1 MFYFI
6 LFCIAVKAEENIS
19 KYTPILNQ
27 DDELYDI
34 IACITNSL
42 NSLNTIIGNNKNSIY
57 IASCTTGIIGILV
70 SMLKIYKY
78 IKKYFEKRNE
88 KNVEYIEKY
97 SIINR
102 TLTITKDSITYSQT
116 EYNKLGQKLSDF
128 IDVNDLKNNLIGYK
142 KFNSL
147 TY

>member
-6 LFCIAVKAEENIS
+6 LFYIIVKAEDNIS
-19 KYTPILNQ
+19 KYIPILNQ

-57 IASCTTGIIGILV
+57 VASCTTGVIGILV
-70 SMLKIYKY
+70 SILKIYKY

-88 KNVEYIEKY
+88 KVLNIEEY